1 MWRYLNKN
9 PQARDVNDCVI
20 RSISCAEGRSWDD
33 VYDELSDLAQEQGI
47 ILDDARFVEP
57 YLDSKYER
65 TCYDKNGEK
74 MKRTLSE
81 TPYWILIK
89 VKFVNSV
96 LLLMNWSST
105 LKLNRNKKNDFEM
118 KHFSFKLTDK
128 IEYVV

>member
-74 MKRTLSE
+74 MTVGDFLYSH
-81 TPYWILIK
+81 PYGTYLVTMQGHITCIKNGILYDT
-89 VKFVNSV
+89 
-96 LLLMNWSST
+96 WDC
-105 LKLNRNKKNDFEM
+105 RHKK
-118 KHFSFKLTDK
+118 
-128 IEYVV
+128 IWCAWQV